1 MQMIK
6 IELDPEIGCP
16 GQRANLVRR
25 KFIGFIGMHRSAR
38 VNCDINIIDSAE
50 EGKKRRI
57 KNRGIRV
64 SSGPFYRTC
73 LRSAGE
79 ADEISN

>member
-50 EGKKRRI
+50 EGKRT
-57 KNRGIRV
+57 KNRYIQ
-64 SSGPFYRTC
+64 YRFVLSDC

>member
-50 EGKKRRI
+50 EGKRI
-57 KNRGIRV
+57 KNRYIQ
-64 SSGPFYRTC
+64 YRFVLSDC